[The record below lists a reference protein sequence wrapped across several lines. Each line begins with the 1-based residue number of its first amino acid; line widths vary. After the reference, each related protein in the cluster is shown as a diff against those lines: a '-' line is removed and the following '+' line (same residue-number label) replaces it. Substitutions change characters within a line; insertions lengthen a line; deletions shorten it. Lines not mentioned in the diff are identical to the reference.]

1 MVLITARVLV
11 VGASG
16 FLGRQVSQALLA
28 DGRTVRCMA
37 RDPARLQDLADAG
50 CEVVTGD
57 MLDPSSVG
65 AALRSVDAVC
75 ICVHTLSPQA
85 SGHAGQ
91 DFMQVEETGVRNIVS
106 AARDHDVRRLIY
118 VTSIGVAPDAPSA
131 WLRGRWRTEQ
141 LLLDSG
147 LDVTVLRPGM
157 IVGVGGQGF
166 DSVLRGAGNRFSVG
180 LGSGRQRMRTI
191 AVHDLAYS
199 IVEVLDDPRSHGKRY
214 DVGSDDVLTTDQ
226 MIDIVA
232 ESLGRRPP
240 TKIHVPAR
248 LLSGLAPLIERAG
261 KLPRGSMRGLADS
274 LQVDMAGDPTPISAL
289 LGRRPAGYREAVGHA
304 VAERRH

>member
-1 MVLITARVLV
+1 MMVHITARVLV

-16 FLGRQVSQALLA
+16 SLATQVSQALLA

-85 SGHAGQ
+85 SGHAGH
-91 DFMQVEETGVRNIVS
+91 DFMQVEETGVRNIVT
-106 AARDHDVRRLIY
+106 AARVHDVRRLIY

-141 LLLDSG
+141 LLFDSG
-147 LDVTVLRPGM
+147 
-157 IVGVGGQGF
+157 
-166 DSVLRGAGNRFSVG
+166 
-180 LGSGRQRMRTI
+180 
-191 AVHDLAYS
+191 
-199 IVEVLDDPRSHGKRY
+199 LDDPRSHGNRY

-232 ESLGRRPP
+232 ETLGRRPP
-240 TKIHVPAR
+240 TTIHVPAR
-248 LLSGLAPLIERAG
+248 
-261 KLPRGSMRGLADS
+261 
-274 LQVDMAGDPTPISAL
+274 
-289 LGRRPAGYREAVGHA
+289 
-304 VAERRH
+304 